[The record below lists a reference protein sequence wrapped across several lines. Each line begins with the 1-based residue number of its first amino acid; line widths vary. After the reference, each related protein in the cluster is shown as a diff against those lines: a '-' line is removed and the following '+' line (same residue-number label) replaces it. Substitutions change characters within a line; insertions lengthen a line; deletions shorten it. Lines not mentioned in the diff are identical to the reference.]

1 MVSDVRVA
9 EILLLSDREDEAE
22 LVRTAAPARTLH
34 VVSACGDVLPFLKRQ
49 GSFRDS
55 PRPDLVLL
63 DLDLTNDLECD
74 TLTQIKED
82 RELRRIP
89 LVILAKNDAP
99 ALAGRAYD
107 LRANAYV
114 RKPRNAED
122 FVEMIRGVVR
132 FWLELARLPG
142 PGVWK

>member
-9 EILLLSDREDEAE
+9 DILLLSDREDETE
-22 LVRTAAPARTLH
+22 LVRTAASARALH
-34 VVSACGDVLPFLKRQ
+34 VVSACSDVLPFLRRQ
-49 GSFRDS
+49 DSYRDS
-55 PRPDLVLL
+55 PRPDLIIL
-63 DLDLTNDLECD
+63 DLDLANGDECD
-74 TLTQIKED
+74 TLTEIKD
-82 RELRRIP
+82 DQELRRIP
-89 LVILAKNDAP
+89 LVILAKNDVP

-114 RKPRNAED
+114 RKPKHPGD

-142 PGVWK
+142 QEDWK

>member
-9 EILLLSDREDEAE
+9 DILLLSDREDETE
-22 LVRTAAPARTLH
+22 LVRSAASARALH
-34 VVSACGDVLPFLKRQ
+34 VVNACSDVLPFLRRE

-55 PRPDLVLL
+55 PRPDLIIL
-63 DLDLTNDLECD
+63 DLDLANGQECD
-74 TLTQIKED
+74 TLTEIKD
-82 RELRRIP
+82 DQELRRIP

-114 RKPRNAED
+114 RKPKD
-122 FVEMIRGVVR
+122 PDHFMEMIRGVVR

-142 PGVWK
+142 QGEWK